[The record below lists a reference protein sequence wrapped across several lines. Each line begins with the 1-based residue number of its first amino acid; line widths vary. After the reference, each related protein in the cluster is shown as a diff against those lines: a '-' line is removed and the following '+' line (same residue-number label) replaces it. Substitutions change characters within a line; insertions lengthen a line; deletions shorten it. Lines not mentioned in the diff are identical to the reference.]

1 MEELMG
7 IGVIVIMVL
16 VSIIFKKNKGSDN
29 SSNIRYQ
36 ISSD

>member
-7 IGVIVIMVL
+7 IGVVIIMVL
-16 VSIIFKKNKGSDN
+16 VSMIYKKNRGSDS

-36 ISSD
+36 ISRD